1 MLAIGLMSGTSLDG
15 VDAVLCEISGPMD
28 QLSLKQLDFMTLP
41 FEEDVKDRIRM
52 VIKGEHIHTQ
62 LVCSLNFE
70 LGHLFSQAV
79 KTMLEKHGLKGSD
92 VRFVANHGQTLY
104 HLPKAEHPYVP
115 STLQMGE
122 SAIIAYENQVD
133 VIDDFRVMDMAA
145 KGEGA
150 PLVPFSEMLLYR
162 KPGEVIALQN
172 IGGIS
177 NVTIIGDDF
186 VQAFDCGPG
195 NMMIDEAMRHF
206 YGLPYDAKG
215 TCAASSPIDETLFN
229 ELVKHPYLDRI
240 PPKSTGREDFGE
252 AFVMEIIRRHPT
264 LKADQIISTFTNF
277 TAYCIAD
284 SIQRFS
290 HRLPTS
296 LIVGGGGAHNDELM
310 RRIQAF
316 LPHIDVKTQEA
327 YGFSSEAKEAIAFV
341 ILGYAFLN
349 RVPANV
355 PSATGAQKRVILGKL
370 TPNPFTDSLYLY

>member
-15 VDAVLCEISGPMD
+15 VDTVLCEISGSLD
-28 QLSLKQLDFMTLP
+28 QLDLKQLDFMTYP
-41 FEEDVKDRIRM
+41 IEKDVKDRIRK
-52 VIKGEHIHTQ
+52 VIHGKNISTQ
-62 LVCSLNFE
+62 LICSLNFE
-70 LGHLFSQAV
+70 LGQVFSCAV
-79 KTMLEKHGLKGSD
+79 KTMLDKHGLKGED

-104 HLPKAEHPYVP
+104 HLPKASHPYVP

-122 SAIIAYENQVD
+122 AAIIAYDNHID

-162 KPGEVIALQN
+162 KANEVVALQN

-177 NVTIIGDDF
+177 NVTILGNEH

-206 YGLPYDAKG
+206 FDLPYDANG
-215 TCAASSPIDETLFN
+215 ACAASAPIDENLFN
-229 ELVKHPYLDRI
+229 ELIQHPYLDRK

-252 AFVMEIIRRHPT
+252 AYVLDIIQRYPF
-264 LKADQIISTFTNF
+264 LSAEQIISTFTSF

-290 HRLPTS
+290 HTMPTS
-296 LIVGGGGAHNDELM
+296 LIVGGGGAYNAELM
-310 RRIQAF
+310 RRIQSL
-316 LPHIDVKTQEA
+316 LPNVDVKTQEA
-327 YGFSSEAKEAIAFV
+327 YGYSSEAKEAIAFV

-355 PSATGAQKRVILGKL
+355 PSATGAKDLVILGKL
-370 TPNPFTDSLYLY
+370 TPNPFKNALYL

>member
-15 VDAVLCEISGPMD
+15 VDTVLCEISGSLD
-28 QLSLKQLDFMTLP
+28 QLDLKQLDFMTYP
-41 FEEDVKDRIRM
+41 IEKDVKDRIRK
-52 VIKGEHIHTQ
+52 VIHGENISTQ
-62 LVCSLNFE
+62 LICSLNFE
-70 LGHLFSQAV
+70 LGQVFSRAV
-79 KTMLEKHGLKGSD
+79 KTMLDKHGLKGED

-104 HLPKAEHPYVP
+104 HLPKANHPYVP

-122 SAIIAYENQVD
+122 AAIIAYDNHID

-162 KPGEVIALQN
+162 KANEVVALQN

-177 NVTIIGDDF
+177 NVTILDKDH

-206 YGLPYDAKG
+206 FDLPYDANG
-215 TCAASSPIDETLFN
+215 ACAASDSIDETLFN
-229 ELVKHPYLDRI
+229 ELIQHPYLDRK

-252 AFVMEIIRRHPT
+252 AYVLDIIQRYPF
-264 LKADQIISTFTNF
+264 LSAEQIVSTFTSF
-277 TAYCIAD
+277 TAYSIAD

-290 HRLPTS
+290 HAMPTS
-296 LIVGGGGAHNDELM
+296 LIVGGGGAYNAELM
-310 RRIQAF
+310 RRIQSL
-316 LPHIDVKTQEA
+316 LPDIDVKTQEA
-327 YGFSSEAKEAIAFV
+327 YGYSSEAKEAIAFV

-349 RVPANV
+349 CVLANV
-355 PSATGAQKRVILGKL
+355 PSATGAKDLVILGKL
-370 TPNPFTDSLYLY
+370 TPNPFKDALYL

>member
-15 VDAVLCEISGPMD
+15 VDTVLCEISGSLD
-28 QLSLKQLDFMTLP
+28 QLDLKQLDFMTYP
-41 FEEDVKDRIRM
+41 IEKDVKDRIRK
-52 VIKGEHIHTQ
+52 VIHGENISTQ
-62 LVCSLNFE
+62 LICSLNFE
-70 LGHLFSQAV
+70 LGQVFSRAV
-79 KTMLEKHGLKGSD
+79 KTMLDKHGLKGED

-104 HLPKAEHPYVP
+104 HLPKANYPYVP

-122 SAIIAYENQVD
+122 AAIIAYDNHID

-162 KPGEVIALQN
+162 KANEVVALQN

-177 NVTIIGDDF
+177 NVTILDKEH

-195 NMMIDEAMRHF
+195 NIMIDEAMRHF
-206 YGLPYDAKG
+206 FGLPYDANG
-215 TCAASSPIDETLFN
+215 ACAASASIDETLFN
-229 ELVKHPYLDRI
+229 ELIQHPYLDRK

-252 AFVMEIIRRHPT
+252 AFVLDIIQRYPS
-264 LKADQIISTFTNF
+264 LSAEQIVSTFTSF
-277 TAYCIAD
+277 TAYSIAD

-290 HRLPTS
+290 HAMPTS
-296 LIVGGGGAHNDELM
+296 LIVGGGGAYNAELM
-310 RRIQAF
+310 RRIQSL
-316 LPHIDVKTQEA
+316 LPDIDVKTQEA
-327 YGFSSEAKEAIAFV
+327 YGYSSEAKEAIAFA

-355 PSATGAQKRVILGKL
+355 PSATGAKDLVILGKL
-370 TPNPFTDSLYLY
+370 TPNPFKDVLYL

>member
-15 VDAVLCEISGPMD
+15 VDTVLCEISGPMD
-28 QLSLKQLDFMTLP
+28 QLALKQLDFITLP
-41 FEEDVKDRIRM
+41 IEKDVKDRIRK
-52 VIKGEHIHTQ
+52 VIHGENISTQ
-62 LVCSLNFE
+62 LICSLNFE
-70 LGHLFSQAV
+70 LGQVFSRAV
-79 KTMLEKHGLKGSD
+79 KTMLDKHGLKGED

-104 HLPKAEHPYVP
+104 HLPKASHPHVP

-122 SAIIAYENQVD
+122 AAIIAYDNHID

-162 KPGEVIALQN
+162 KANEVVALQN

-177 NVTIIGDDF
+177 NVTILDNEH

-206 YGLPYDAKG
+206 FGLPYDANG
-215 TCAASSPIDETLFN
+215 ACAASDSIDETLFN
-229 ELVKHPYLDRI
+229 ELIQHPYLDRK

-252 AFVMEIIRRHPT
+252 AFVLDIIQRYPF
-264 LKADQIISTFTNF
+264 LSAEQIVSTFTSF
-277 TAYCIAD
+277 TAYSIAD

-290 HRLPTS
+290 HAMPTS
-296 LIVGGGGAHNDELM
+296 LIVGGGGAYNAELM
-310 RRIQAF
+310 RRIQSL
-316 LPHIDVKTQEA
+316 LPDIDVKTQES
-327 YGFSSEAKEAIAFV
+327 YGYSSEAKEAIAFV

-355 PSATGAQKRVILGKL
+355 PSATGAKDLVILGKL
-370 TPNPFTDSLYLY
+370 TPNPFKDVLYL